1 MLAERQTEWIISN
14 NLKNKGWHID
24 SDDPLKNVYFQ
35 IPKLEEQTKKLKGK
49 RPDYIL
55 YQTGTDKPI
64 AIIEAKKGGVDLEP
78 ALEQATEYAQAL
90 DAPLVFA
97 MNGSYCETRFVPNGK
112 ELILNG
118 EEVRELLREKEALKF
133 IEENTNEVY
142 TIPKQIVVS
151 RDGLI
156 STFKN
161 LNNVLRSEGLRAGL
175 ERFSEFANIL
185 FLKLLSEGNE
195 KSWWNSIKSQANED
209 IIGYT
214 NNHVIKQVQD
224 KYGGDVF
231 TQLSIRKPETLRHII
246 DAIDPLVLST
256 IDTDVK
262 GEAFEYFLEKTT
274 STENDLGE
282 YFTPRNVVK
291 TIINLVAPKFK
302 ETIYDPFCGTGGFL
316 IEAFNYIKENN
327 IIENKEDLEKL
338 KHHTL
343 YGGELT
349 TTARIAKMN
358 MILHGDG
365 HSGIKQ
371 IDSLEN
377 PDYINSIS
385 NKPMKFDVI
394 VTNVPFSQKIT
405 RERLKNGEMVKENYI
420 SPLYYNG
427 IAKNDG
433 DSVCILHCLRA
444 LKEGGRMALVVP
456 EGFLF
461 RKHTANV
468 RKFLLSKANLQCIIS
483 LPRGTFLPY
492 TGAKTNILYFNNAH
506 KPTSQKSFWFFEA
519 KNIGVTLDN
528 YKRKIKGM
536 NDLHKIE
543 ASDLKKVEK
552 NPELKDNMLQT
563 GFEVVDLEK
572 VKKNNYNLIG
582 NFYREVKQVS
592 KYQIVK
598 LKEIVLDIKDGG
610 TPPRKKQDSAKY
622 FGGNINWCVVRDIK
636 PEIYKTSETLTE
648 LGLKNCSAKIWDA
661 ETIIISL
668 GATIGNVGIAKN
680 PTATKQGLSGI
691 VVNRTQILPKYL
703 FYILLACKGKI
714 QAMATGATIKEVRP
728 TALINNLNI
737 PLPPIEEQQ
746 KIVDELDGYQ
756 KGIDGANQV
765 IDSLKPKIKVDKDW
779 EVKKIG
785 DVCSLVQ
792 RGKSPIYGKSSVQ
805 VIKSGQ
811 AKGFFHFD
819 FTEKYYVSENFKLDH
834 RKLEIG
840 DILINSTGVGTARRV
855 TFFDKQGSFVVDSH
869 ITILRPKVDII
880 CQKYLLY
887 YLSCIYGSKAI
898 ESMARGSSGKIELDL
913 NTIKNV
919 SIALPP
925 LHIQQEIVERLE
937 AERKIIEFQKSIIT
951 TFEKKREDSLDD
963 LWQSERKNKVS
974 DNQNES
980 VANQLA
986 FESLINK
993 TSKPS
998 Q

>member
-1 MLAERQTEWIISN
+1 MLAERRTEWIISN

-55 YQTGTDKPI
+55 YQTGADKPI

-78 ALEQATEYAQAL
+78 TLEQATEYAQAL

-302 ETIYDPFCGTGGFL
+302 ETIYDSFCGTGGFL

-358 MILHGDG
+358 MIQHGDG

-371 IDSLEN
+371 INSLEN

-433 DSVCILHCLRA
+433 DSVCVLHCLRA

-492 TGAKTNILYFNNAH
+492 TGAKTNILYFNNVH
-506 KPTSQKSFWFFEA
+506 KPVKQKSFWFFEA

-528 YKRKIKGM
+528 YKRKIKGI
-536 NDLHKIE
+536 NDLDKIYS
-543 ASDLKKVEK
+543 SDIRRVEK

-622 FGGNINWCVVRDIK
+622 FGGNINWCVV
-636 PEIYKTSETLTE
+636 
-648 LGLKNCSAKIWDA
+648 
-661 ETIIISL
+661 
-668 GATIGNVGIAKN
+668 
-680 PTATKQGLSGI
+680 
-691 VVNRTQILPKYL
+691 
-703 FYILLACKGKI
+703 
-714 QAMATGATIKEVRP
+714 
-728 TALINNLNI
+728 
-737 PLPPIEEQQ
+737 
-746 KIVDELDGYQ
+746 
-756 KGIDGANQV
+756 
-765 IDSLKPKIKVDKDW
+765 
-779 EVKKIG
+779 
-785 DVCSLVQ
+785 
-792 RGKSPIYGKSSVQ
+792 
-805 VIKSGQ
+805 
-811 AKGFFHFD
+811 
-819 FTEKYYVSENFKLDH
+819 
-834 RKLEIG
+834 
-840 DILINSTGVGTARRV
+840 
-855 TFFDKQGSFVVDSH
+855 
-869 ITILRPKVDII
+869 
-880 CQKYLLY
+880 
-887 YLSCIYGSKAI
+887 
-898 ESMARGSSGKIELDL
+898 
-913 NTIKNV
+913 
-919 SIALPP
+919 
-925 LHIQQEIVERLE
+925 
-937 AERKIIEFQKSIIT
+937 
-951 TFEKKREDSLDD
+951 
-963 LWQSERKNKVS
+963 
-974 DNQNES
+974 
-980 VANQLA
+980 
-986 FESLINK
+986 
-993 TSKPS
+993 
-998 Q
+998 